1 MPNIVL
7 ALHLINELCQTNSF
21 WKSYLSILPST
32 YETALYLSHEQITQL
47 QGSQVLE
54 EVIKLKRSIGRQYA
68 YFLNK
73 LLNNEIA
80 NNLLFKNHF
89 TYELY
94 R

>member
-1 MPNIVL
+1 
-7 ALHLINELCQTNSF
+7 
-21 WKSYLSILPST
+21 
-32 YETALYLSHEQITQL
+32 LSHEQITQL